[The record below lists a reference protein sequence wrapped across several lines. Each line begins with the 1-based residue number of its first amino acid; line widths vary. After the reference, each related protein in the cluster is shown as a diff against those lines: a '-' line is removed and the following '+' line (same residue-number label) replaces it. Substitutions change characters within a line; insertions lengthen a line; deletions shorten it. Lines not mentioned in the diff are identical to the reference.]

1 MYPMPK
7 TIGVNE
13 LQRSLRTVFDEVT
26 EKHVP
31 YVLTRDSHPE
41 AALVP
46 YEEFRRFQ
54 EFQETEVVSRFKDLL
69 ARMATQNAQF
79 SDEEV
84 AEDVAAARRERSR

>member
-1 MYPMPK
+1 MSK

-13 LQRSLRTVFDEVT
+13 LQTSFRTVFDEVA

-31 YVLTRDSHPE
+31 YILTRNSHPE

-46 YEEFRRFQ
+46 YEEFQRFQ
-54 EFQETEVVSRFKDLL
+54 EFQEKDVVGRFKDLL
-69 ARMATQNAQF
+69 ARMATQNDPF

-84 AEDVAAARRERSR
+84 ADDVALARREHSR